1 MTFLN
6 LNLNL
11 DLNRGF
17 TMHKMGAYL
26 REKYGRWGWMGQR
39 THDADGINRVL
50 QLDFI
55 ISCDHGS
62 EIPYFFREEDVFSV
76 EKELKIRRN
85 WSNEDLKTSL
95 NGPIGRRVFERFESY
110 SEGINLLC
118 YRSVKK
124 LETLAGKLQRVPR
137 IYAMP
142 EKLKKHFDN
151 KLLLHRNLES
161 LSLPKIPGLIE
172 RPGRITF
179 DLLRKE
185 LSLPF
190 VVQFPYGSS
199 GSSTFIIRREKDY
212 AALVRSFPEEQAV
225 MTRYIDGYSLNM
237 NAVTVSDGN
246 GVKVF
251 ASVPSVQITGIPEC
265 SNSESAFC
273 GNDYAAAKWV
283 KKEIV
288 KEVQSQIKVVGQWMA
303 EKGFRG
309 VFGMDF
315 MVTGG
320 KAYPV
325 EINPRFQNS
334 TSLYTLL
341 STVAKTCKWT
351 PFMLHIAEFLQA
363 DDEVMRKYAELFPED
378 GLMCPVKGSQVILH
392 NRMTRHRVTGEIE
405 PGIYHF
411 DGGKL
416 SFLRHA
422 ASLADCESE
431 RDILITCGLPRKGT
445 VVEPNAP
452 ICKVQSLNNI
462 IDPSNL
468 KHLTAE
474 GREIV
479 ADVYRKLELK
489 TVRRTE
495 MAGAV

>member
-1 MTFLN
+1 MKNT
-6 LNLNL
+6 
-11 DLNRGF
+11 
-17 TMHKMGAYL
+17 GAYL
-26 REKYGRWGWMGQR
+26 RKKYGRWGWMGQR

-50 QLDFI
+50 PLDFV
-55 ISCDHGS
+55 ISCDHGA

-76 EKELKIRRN
+76 EKEGKIRRD

-95 NGPIGRRVFERFESY
+95 NGSIGRRVFDRFNSY

-118 YRSVKK
+118 YRSVRK
-124 LETLAGKLQRVPR
+124 LERPGGKLQRVPR

-142 EKLKKHFDN
+142 EKLKRHFDN
-151 KLLLHRNLES
+151 KLLLRRNLAA
-161 LSLPKIPGLIE
+161 LSLPQIPGFIE

-179 DLLRKE
+179 DRLRKE

-199 GSSTFIIRREKDY
+199 GSSTFIIRREKGYD
-212 AALVRSFPEEQAV
+212 ALVRSHPEDQAV
-225 MTRYIDGYSLNM
+225 MSRYIDGFSLNM
-237 NAVTVSDGN
+237 NAVTVSRGS

-265 SNSESAFC
+265 SNFESTFC

-283 KKEIV
+283 DKGIV
-288 KEVQSQIKVVGQWMA
+288 KDVQSQIKVVGEWMA

-320 KAYPV
+320 KVYPV

-334 TSLYTLL
+334 TSLYTVL
-341 STVAKTCKWT
+341 STIAKSCRWT

-363 DDEVMRKYAELFPED
+363 EDEVMRKYASGFPED

-392 NRMTRHRVTGEIE
+392 NKMKRRRVTGELE
-405 PGIYHF
+405 PGIYRS
-411 DGGKL
+411 DGGEL
-416 SFLRHA
+416 SFVRHA

-431 RDILITCGLPRKGT
+431 RDILITCGVPGKGT

-452 ICKVQSLNNI
+452 VCKVQLLKNI

-468 KHLTAE
+468 QYLTAE

-479 ADVYRKLELK
+479 KDVYRKLNLK
-489 TVRRTE
+489 TVRKTE
-495 MAGAV
+495 MAGAA